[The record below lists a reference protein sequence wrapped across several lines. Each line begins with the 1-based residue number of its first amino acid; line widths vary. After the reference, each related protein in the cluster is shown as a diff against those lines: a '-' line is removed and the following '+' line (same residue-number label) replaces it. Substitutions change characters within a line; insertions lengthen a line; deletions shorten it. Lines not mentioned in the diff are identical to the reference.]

1 MMLIQEIRVFASLVV
16 FSVVAVLSVP
26 TTATGEQTLEVAV
39 PFTNNMILQR
49 QVEVPVWGFDL
60 PGTKVT
66 VEFAGQQ
73 KSTITNQQ
81 GDWMVRL
88 EPLTAS
94 REERILKVENDRN
107 ETISLESVLVGE
119 VWFSSGSFTGFG
131 VELTLFA

>member
-1 MMLIQEIRVFASLVV
+1 MLIQEIRVFASLVM
-16 FSVVAVLSVP
+16 FSVAAVLSAP

-88 EPLTAS
+88 DPLTAS
-94 REERILKVENDRN
+94 RVRVSGRSLVFIRPVQHGVDRWQQH
-107 ETISLESVLVGE
+107 V
-119 VWFSSGSFTGFG
+119 SGNCK
-131 VELTLFA
+131 